1 MDIDEL
7 ITREQI
13 RDLLATFCR
22 SLDEYRVADAVS
34 IFLEDC
40 TTDYGPGA
48 GGILRGR
55 AAFLERVQASHA
67 RFRRT
72 HHQLGQTTFRIDGD
86 VAHTLTY
93 VHAWHERHDGSQDS
107 IWLRYDDDL
116 VRTADGW
123 RISARRAH
131 ASGVDGFPGSTWRFV
146 ERLPIPEE
154 LLPRPAQ
161 G

>member
-1 MDIDEL
+1 MDIEEL
-7 ITREQI
+7 RDREQI
-13 RDLLATFCR
+13 RDVLATFCR
-22 SLDEYRVADAVS
+22 YLDEYRVGDAVS
-34 IFLEDC
+34 IFTDNC

-48 GGILRGR
+48 GGLLQGRSTFFDRVLR
-55 AAFLERVQASHA
+55 SHA

-86 VAHTLTY
+86 HAQTLTY

-116 VRTADGW
+116 VRTSDGW
-123 RISARRAH
+123 RINARRAH

-146 ERLPIPEE
+146 ERQPVPGE
-154 LLPRPAQ
+154 LLPAPGA